1 MDNFKSIDKALNIN
15 SEVVPTPEDVVS
27 KKGQI
32 KKVENANQAEEMSL
46 KKTVLTLAVK
56 SVGIKINMLKKTF
69 SPLLWEDSREA
80 RKTQISV

>member
-32 KKVENANQAEEMSL
+32 KKVENHDVS
-46 KKTVLTLAVK
+46 KYY
-56 SVGIKINMLKKTF
+56 
-69 SPLLWEDSREA
+69 D
-80 RKTQISV
+80 

>member
-32 KKVENANQAEEMSL
+32 KKVENNDVGNVEVIKKPPWYNSQLRSSSLGNRPTSFAEMGDPFNS
-46 KKTVLTLAVK
+46 
-56 SVGIKINMLKKTF
+56 
-69 SPLLWEDSREA
+69 SRE
-80 RKTQISV
+80 VGDVL